1 MSRRILRP
9 LWFVLAL
16 LFLIE
21 AWLWD
26 VIQPWIARL
35 VRLLPYEAL
44 KAFLRRAVTRLPP
57 FLVVFLFILPD
68 ALSYPVQFAA
78 LWIIAKGAVISG
90 TILFVLA
97 KVFGLGGTLLLF
109 EVCHDKL
116 NELAWFRWVSAQV
129 ARARHWAN
137 QQVEPA
143 RVVIRLWRAKITERL
158 REMLGQ
164 GGFFA
169 FARRLRA
176 NVARRL
182 RRSGRSG

>member
-1 MSRRILRP
+1 MSRRILKS

-78 LWIIAKGAVISG
+78 LWIIANGAVTSG
-90 TILFVLA
+90 TILFILA
-97 KVFGLGGTLLLF
+97 KAFGLGATLLLF

-116 NELAWFRWVSAQV
+116 NELAWFRWISAQV
-129 ARARHWAN
+129 ARARNWAN

-143 RVVIRLWRAKITERL
+143 RVVIRLWRAKIKDRL
-158 REMLGQ
+158 RDMLGQ

-169 FARRLRA
+169 LARRLRA